1 MKCSQGDDEE
11 DHFEESDEDV
21 GGSEGQAENPQYC
34 GESSLS
40 NGEPK
45 GVERRSNPIIATHRL
60 ALNLNHRE
68 HIRTKTS
75 KPGPTDFRRNEVEA
89 FSEFLRPPL
98 SIACPTM
105 AMANL

>member
-21 GGSEGQAENPQYC
+21 GGSEGQAENPQDC

-60 ALNLNHRE
+60 AFNLKHRE
-68 HIRTKTS
+68 RTYQ
-75 KPGPTDFRRNEVEA
+75 DHNVETR
-89 FSEFLRPPL
+89 SG
-98 SIACPTM
+98 
-105 AMANL
+105 

>member
-1 MKCSQGDDEE
+1 MCFNKC
-11 DHFEESDEDV
+11 
-21 GGSEGQAENPQYC
+21 EGQTETPQYC

-75 KPGPTDFRRNEVEA
+75 KPGPADFRKNEVEA

>member
-1 MKCSQGDDEE
+1 MKCSKGDDEE
-11 DHFEESDEDV
+11 NHFEESDEDV

-60 ALNLNHRE
+60 ALNLNHKERE
-68 HIRTKTS
+68 HVSTKTS
-75 KPGPTDFRRNEVEA
+75 KPGLADFRKK
-89 FSEFLRPPL
+89 
-98 SIACPTM
+98 
-105 AMANL
+105 